1 MIAMAEGGHVD
12 VRLRSGEWWKFVAA
26 AGLMMMMTVEGCIGR
41 YALDRKPVRQISEAE
56 RKSRGSVAF
65 ERVRERVNG
74 VREGM
79 SPGEVQAVLGAVIA
93 VEEGPEGGEGG
104 GQQKLMD
111 GFLCKMNPL
120 PLRERWLFGYDE
132 GNVQLVGFVVEFE
145 RRDEDDDEWIVRR
158 VDPSPE
164 DDCPVVGDTHL
175 E

>member
-1 MIAMAEGGHVD
+1 
-12 VRLRSGEWWKFVAA
+12 L
-26 AGLMMMMTVEGCIGR
+26 
-41 YALDRKPVRQISEAE
+41 
-56 RKSRGSVAF
+56 VAF

-93 VEEGPEGGEGG
+93 VEEGPGGEGG
-104 GQQKLMD
+104 GGQRKLMD
-111 GFLCKMNPL
+111 GFLCKMNPM